1 MGIQLNDGNTYDTHR
16 CRSDGQ
22 PNFIKM
28 KRGFEYYGAYVL
40 LFLLISVVFGCS
52 ITQTSY
58 QREYNRIW
66 REMVKSE
73 AWQKS
78 LEKQAQEQEL
88 YVSVD
93 NEMILLAEP
102 LEVKNNTLFEQEY
115 QSLVS
120 RAYFK
125 IITEAEKADA
135 RISSEYRML
144 KEEEDS
150 NPTEIDKQFKKRKE
164 LVAKKYNAHKA
175 MLGGLKSWNIF
186 SENRSGDLDYFK
198 AENREAVSKMKS
210 DGEGNAQIVNYLI
223 YKMADLYHLEE

>member
-1 MGIQLNDGNTYDTHR
+1 M
-16 CRSDGQ
+16 
-22 PNFIKM
+22 KM
-28 KRGFEYYGAYVL
+28 KKGFRYYGTYVL
-40 LFLLISVVFGCS
+40 LFLLVSVFVGCS
-52 ITQTSY
+52 ITQTAY

-73 AWQKS
+73 AFQKS
-78 LEKQAQEQEL
+78 LEKRAQEQDL
-88 YVSVD
+88 YASAD
-93 NEMILLAEP
+93 DEMILLKESR
-102 LEVKNNTLFEQEY
+102 EVKSNALFEKDY

-125 IITEAEKADA
+125 IITEAEKSDA

-144 KEEEDS
+144 QEQEIN
-150 NPTEIDKQFKKRKE
+150 NPSVVDKDFKKRKE
-164 LVAKKYNAHKA
+164 LVSKKYKAHKA

-198 AENREAVSKMKS
+198 AENRAEVSKMKL
-210 DGEGNAQIVNYLI
+210 DGEGNDQIVNYLI

>member
-1 MGIQLNDGNTYDTHR
+1 MPMIYIDIF
-16 CRSDGQ
+16 DGQ
-22 PNFIKM
+22 PIFIKM
-28 KRGFEYYGAYVL
+28 KRGFEYYGTYVL
-40 LFLLISVVFGCS
+40 LFFLISVVFGCS

-58 QREYNRIW
+58 QREYNKIW

-73 AWQKS
+73 AFQKS

-88 YVSVD
+88 YASED
-93 NEMILLAEP
+93 NEMILLEEP
-102 LEVKNNTLFEQEY
+102 REVKSSILFEKDY

-135 RISSEYRML
+135 RISSEYKML
-144 KEEEDS
+144 EEQEIN
-150 NPTEIDKQFKKRKE
+150 NPSGVDKQFKKRKD
-164 LVAKKYNAHKA
+164 LVTKKYNAHKA

>member
-1 MGIQLNDGNTYDTHR
+1 
-16 CRSDGQ
+16 
-22 PNFIKM
+22 M
-28 KRGFEYYGAYVL
+28 KKGFEKYKAFALFGIL
-40 LFLLISVVFGCS
+40 LSTFFGCG

-58 QREYNRIW
+58 QREYNKIW
-66 REMVKSE
+66 REMVKSD

-88 YVSVD
+88 YASADNDMLVVD
-93 NEMILLAEP
+93 KP
-102 LEVKNNTLFEQEY
+102 LIVKSNRLFEKDY

-125 IITEAEKADA
+125 IITEAEKADV
-135 RISSEYRML
+135 RISSEYKML
-144 KEEEDS
+144 EDQENGEAS
-150 NPTEIDKQFKKRKE
+150 GLDKQLKKRKE
-164 LVAKKYNAHKA
+164 VVSKKYNAHKA

-198 AENREAVSKMKS
+198 AENREAVSKMKK
-210 DGEGNAQIVNYLI
+210 DGETNAQIVNFLI

>member
-1 MGIQLNDGNTYDTHR
+1 MKVDFKNYGTH
-16 CRSDGQ
+16 
-22 PNFIKM
+22 
-28 KRGFEYYGAYVL
+28 VL
-40 LFLLISVVFGCS
+40 LSLLMSSVFGCAS
-52 ITQTSY
+52 IQTSY

-73 AWQKS
+73 AFQKS
-78 LEKQAQEQEL
+78 LEKQAQEQDL
-88 YVSVD
+88 YASAD
-93 NEMILLAEP
+93 DDMILLEEP
-102 LEVKNNTLFEQEY
+102 YEVKTNILFEKEY

-144 KEEEDS
+144 KEQEDN
-150 NPTEIDKQFKKRKE
+150 NPTGMDKAIKKRKE
-164 LVAKKYNAHKA
+164 LVTKKYNAHKA

-186 SENRSGDLDYFK
+186 SEHRSGDLDYFK
-198 AENREAVSKMKS
+198 AENRDAISKMKAN
-210 DGEGNAQIVNYLI
+210 GEDNAQIVNYLI

>member
-1 MGIQLNDGNTYDTHR
+1 
-16 CRSDGQ
+16 
-22 PNFIKM
+22 M
-28 KRGFEYYGAYVL
+28 KKGFEYYGTYVL
-40 LFLLISVVFGCS
+40 LFVLMSVVFGCS
-52 ITQTSY
+52 VTQTSY
-58 QREYNRIW
+58 QREYNKIW

-73 AWQKS
+73 AFQKS

-88 YVSVD
+88 YASSD
-93 NEMILLAEP
+93 NDMILLDET
-102 LEVKNNTLFEQEY
+102 LEVKSNILFEKDY

-135 RISSEYRML
+135 KISSEYKIL
-144 KEEEDS
+144 EEQEEN
-150 NPTEIDKQFKKRKE
+150 NPLGVDKQFKKRKD
-164 LVAKKYNAHKA
+164 LVIKKYNAHKA

-186 SENRSGDLDYFK
+186 SEHRSGDLDYFK

-210 DGEGNAQIVNYLI
+210 NGEGNAQIVNYLI

>member
-1 MGIQLNDGNTYDTHR
+1 MHIAEHY
-16 CRSDGQ
+16 
-22 PNFIKM
+22 M
-28 KRGFEYYGAYVL
+28 KKDFKKYGVYAFLSL
-40 LFLLISVVFGCS
+40 LLSTVCSCS

-66 REMVKSE
+66 REMVKTQ

-88 YVSVD
+88 YASADSEIIVFEGP
-93 NEMILLAEP
+93 NIA
-102 LEVKNNTLFEQEY
+102 KRKTLFENDY
-115 QSLVS
+115 QSLVA

-135 RISSEYRML
+135 RISAEYIILQER
-144 KEEEDS
+144 EEQ
-150 NPTEIDKQFKKRKE
+150 NPTGVDKQFKKKKE
-164 LVAKKYNAHKA
+164 EVSKKYEAHKA
-175 MLGGLKSWNIF
+175 MLSGLKSWNIF

-198 AENREAVSKMKS
+198 AEHRNDVEAMMAKGEA
-210 DGEGNAQIVNYLI
+210 DGQIVNFLI

>member
-1 MGIQLNDGNTYDTHR
+1 MKIDFKNYGI
-16 CRSDGQ
+16 
-22 PNFIKM
+22 
-28 KRGFEYYGAYVL
+28 YVL
-40 LFLLISVVFGCS
+40 LSLLMSTAFGCS
-52 ITQTSY
+52 SIQTRY

-88 YVSVD
+88 YASTD
-93 NEMILLAEP
+93 NDMILVEEAP
-102 LEVKNNTLFEQEY
+102 EVKSNTLFEKDY
-115 QSLVS
+115 QFLVS

-135 RISSEYRML
+135 SISSEYKML
-144 KEEEDS
+144 KEQEES
-150 NPTEIDKQFKKRKE
+150 KNTRTDKQFKRRKE

-198 AENREAVSKMKS
+198 AENREAVAKMKHE
-210 DGEGNAQIVNYLI
+210 GEGNDQIVNYLI